1 MTSPASP
8 LTLPHPGGPK
18 CLPPTGQP
26 RSDRRRP
33 ASISAHARD
42 RGFVALGPVRY
53 VTHTGERPM
62 GITWKLETP
71 MPAALF
77 ERFAALLAA

>member
-1 MTSPASP
+1 
-8 LTLPHPGGPK
+8 
-18 CLPPTGQP
+18 
-26 RSDRRRP
+26 
-33 ASISAHARD
+33 
-42 RGFVALGPVRY
+42 
-53 VTHTGERPM
+53 M